1 MNLSDLVKQCAGTKP
16 RHAHC
21 CHFEQSEKSFLIST
35 AIRLLSACGQRRFLP
50 EFILAEG
57 VEMTT
62 WFSLRPLHR
71 YPAKFAQPAQTF
83 RCAKAKRAG
92 FNPPLQVAIFCD
104 LCVLGGQLSHPNLL
118 SMWSLCPLWSNLLVL
133 CGKFP
138 HPNFP
143 TFVTYVP
150 FVVNSR

>member
-83 RCAKAKRAG
+83 RCAKAKRAS
-92 FNPPLQVAIFCD
+92 FNPPLQGRYFFA
-104 LCVLGGQLSHPNLL
+104 
-118 SMWSLCPLWSNLLVL
+118 
-133 CGKFP
+133 
-138 HPNFP
+138 
-143 TFVTYVP
+143 TFA
-150 FVVNSR
+150 FLAVNSRILIFYLCGPCALCGQIS